1 MDKGF
6 KVAMKKKLSY
16 LSVLFII
23 IVMQLILSSASAQTS
38 EITNGLN
45 YLKTAQNSDGSWGGT
60 DTSINTTFYS
70 TALTIETFKILK
82 ETNIQAY
89 TNGVQWLSNYTVD
102 NTGYIAWRILALSG
116 GNIDLSADLNL
127 LLQWQNED
135 GGWGG
140 FDEYFSNNFHT
151 ALALQALKAVNYSDQ
166 DIISSALGYLIDTQN
181 ADGGWAFRQAQGG
194 ETYESNVYM
203 TSLVS
208 WTLQQFPQTVS
219 LATAVNKATS
229 YLTNHQNPDGSFD
242 NSVYETA
249 YAYIALVGVITDN
262 TVLGNTIN
270 YITSTQLPNGS
281 WNDDPYSTALAL
293 RALYLS
299 ENKPTPPPT
308 LTTGTVTGKVVDA
321 STNQPL
327 SGVSVVLQSDP
338 SINIMTDTTGDF
350 TLSNIPQGSHKIDFS
365 FSGYATATT
374 TIDITAGSIINIGTI
389 PLSANPTTG
398 IIKGT
403 VTDAANGQ
411 SLSDVT
417 ITVTGSF
424 NGNTVTDTN
433 GTFIFTNITPGSVT
447 ITTEKT
453 GYYSITGTG
462 TVVAGGT
469 LFFNPQLSTQPPPT
483 TTGNLTGKVFD
494 GSTNKPI
501 QGATISI
508 AGGASTTTDTQ
519 GSFLIKDITPGTYQV
534 AISASGY
541 ISQTYQVMILAG
553 VTTDMQTVYLTPAP
567 QATTITGKVTDAQTG
582 IPIAGADVAIVGTV
596 PSTGSGQVST
606 KTDSTGAYTITGI
619 TQLEFTLKASATG
632 YDSFAY
638 IITTTTYGTY
648 TVDFQLNKSIASN
661 IKISSLATDKG
672 QYPSNSTVIITA
684 TLDNTGEGG
693 VDTFILAQIKDM
705 DNKIVDVIYLQPE
718 ALHLNPDST
727 QTVSL
732 KWDVGQTISGDYT
745 ITLSAVDFANGIL
758 LAEGY
763 TTFTVL
769 PTVVIDGVISF
780 IKPRFINIR
789 ATETISLSA
798 YFNNHSNV
806 DALLSG
812 EYEVKDPIGN
822 VIQSGMVDFSVS
834 RTESFKVVEV
844 GSFTYTFNQSGQ
856 YPVKVSILSGGS
868 VLSEITDA
876 IHVAPSIRIEPAKG
890 LSPTAVTP
898 DGDKRIRINIQLKGV
913 EDKP

>member
-1 MDKGF
+1 MKNTVGFRGKLMLKGGSCL
-6 KVAMKKKLSY
+6 VVLLTLIAM
-16 LSVLFII
+16 I
-23 IVMQLILSSASAQTS
+23 SSASAQS
-38 EITNGLN
+38 VQIINGLN
-45 YLKTAQNSDGSWGGT
+45 YLKTTQNSDGSWGGT
-60 DTSINTTFYS
+60 DTSINTDFYS
-70 TALTIETFKILK
+70 STVCIETLK
-82 ETNIQAY
+82 NLNETNTQTY
-89 TNGVQWLSNYTVD
+89 TNGVQWLSNYPVD
-102 NTGYIAWRILALSG
+102 NAGYIARRIVALSG
-116 GNIDLSADLNL
+116 ENINLSADLKL
-127 LLQWQNED
+127 LIQWQNED

-151 ALALQALKAVNYSDQ
+151 ALALQALRAVNYSDQ
-166 DIISSALGYLIDTQN
+166 SIISSALGYLVSTQN
-181 ADGGWAFRQAQGG
+181 PDGGWGFYQGDD
-194 ETYESNVYM
+194 SNVYM
-203 TSLVS
+203 TALVS
-208 WTLQQFPQTVS
+208 MTLQQFPRTTS
-219 LATAVNKATS
+219 IATAINKATS
-229 YLTNHQNPDGSFD
+229 YLISQQQTDGGWG
-242 NSVYETA
+242 SVYETA
-249 YAYIALVGVITDN
+249 YAYIALVGATTDN
-262 TVLGNTIN
+262 TVLGNAIN
-270 YITSTQLPNGS
+270 YLKNTQLPNGS
-281 WNDDPYSTALAL
+281 WLQDPYSTALAI
-293 RALYLS
+293 RAIYLS
-299 ENKPTPPPT
+299 ENRPTPPPPP
-308 LTTGTVTGKVVDA
+308 TTGTVTGKVVDA

-327 SGVSVVLQSDP
+327 GGVTVVSGQLSAT
-338 SINIMTDTTGDF
+338 TDSTGAF
-350 TLSNIPQGSHKIDFS
+350 SLSNIPQGSQQISFS
-365 FSGYATATT
+365 LSGYATSTATVN
-374 TIDITAGSIINIGTI
+374 IIAGSIVNLGTI
-389 PLSANPTTG
+389 PLSTNPTTG

-411 SLSDVT
+411 PMEGVT

-424 NGNTVTDTN
+424 NGSTITGID
-433 GTFIFTNITPGSVT
+433 GSFIFTNVTPGSVT
-447 ITTEKT
+447 ITASKT
-453 GYYSITGTG
+453 GYYSVTGIG
-462 TVVAGGT
+462 MVVAGGI
-469 LFFNPQLSTQPPPT
+469 LFFNPQLSTSPPQV

-541 ISQTYQVMILAG
+541 ISQTYQVMMLAG
-553 VTTDMQTVYLTPAP
+553 VTTDMQTVYLSPAP
-567 QATTITGKVTDAQTG
+567 PSTTITGKVTDAQTG
-582 IPIAGADVAIVGTV
+582 KPIAGAEVMVVGTS
-596 PSTGSGQVST
+596 PLTGSGQVST

-693 VDTFILAQIKDM
+693 ADTFILAQIKDM

-763 TTFTVL
+763 TAFTVL

-780 IKPRFINIR
+780 IRPRFINIR

-822 VIQSGMVDFSVS
+822 VIQSDAVDFLVT

-844 GSFTYTFNQSGQ
+844 GSFTYTFSQSGQ
-856 YPVKVSILSGGS
+856 YPVKIRILSGGS

>member
-1 MDKGF
+1 MF
-6 KVAMKKKLSY
+6 KRTIY
-16 LSVLFII
+16 LTCIFLLFF
-23 IVMQLILSSASAQTS
+23 SAPTSAQS
-38 EITNGLN
+38 PQITNGMN
-45 YLKTAQNSDGSWGGT
+45 YLLATQNPDGSWGGDASSVDILPAT
-60 DTSINTTFYS
+60 VSV
-70 TALTIETFKILK
+70 IETLQVLNQTGTQNYSNAVLWLQNQTL
-82 ETNIQAY
+82 ETTDY
-89 TNGVQWLSNYTVD
+89 LSE
-102 NTGYIAWRILALSG
+102 RIHALAVAG
-116 GNIDLSADLNL
+116 TDRDL
-127 LLQWQNED
+127 LLSYLDEIYT
-135 GGWGG
+135 GAWGG
-140 FDEYFSNNFHT
+140 YLDFEANNLDT
-151 ALALQALKAVNYSDQ
+151 ALALLSLRKINYSDQ
-166 DIISSALGYLIDTQN
+166 NIISYAQGYLVSTQN
-181 ADGGWAFRQAQGG
+181 TDGGFGFYQGDG
-194 ETYESNVYM
+194 SNVYM
-203 TSLVS
+203 TALVS
-208 WTLQQFPQTVS
+208 MTLQQFPQTTS
-219 LATAVNKATS
+219 IATAINKATS
-229 YLTNHQNPDGSFD
+229 YLIAHQNADGGFGS
-242 NSVYETA
+242 SSSTVYETA
-249 YAYIALVGVITDN
+249 YAYLALVGATTDN
-262 TVLGNTIN
+262 TVLGNAIN
-270 YITSTQLPNGS
+270 YLTTTQSPDGS
-281 WNDDPYSTALAL
+281 WLQDPYSTALAL

-299 ENKPTPPPT
+299 ENRPVPPPPP
-308 LTTGTVTGKVVDA
+308 TTGTVTGKVIDA

-327 SGVSVVLQSDP
+327 NNVSVEAVSIQP
-338 SINIMTDTTGDF
+338 SANTITNLTGNF
-350 TLSNIPQGSHKIDFS
+350 TLSNIPPGSQKINFS
-365 FSGYATATT
+365 LSGYTSATVTVN
-374 TIDITAGSIINIGTI
+374 ITAGSIVNLGTI
-389 PLSANPTTG
+389 PLSLSPTTG
-398 IIKGT
+398 IMKGT
-403 VTDAANGQ
+403 VTDASNG
-411 SLSDVT
+411 LPLEGVT

-424 NGNTVTDTN
+424 TGNTITDPD
-433 GTFIFTNITPGSVT
+433 GSFIFTNVTPGAVT
-447 ITTEKT
+447 ITASKT
-453 GYYSITGTG
+453 GYYSVTGTG
-462 TVVAGGT
+462 TVVAGGI
-469 LFFNPQLSTQPPPT
+469 LFFNPQLSTQPPT
-483 TTGNLTGKVFD
+483 ATTGNLTGKVYD
-494 GSTNKPI
+494 GSTNKPS

-508 AGGASTTTDTQ
+508 AGGVSTTTDTQ

-553 VTTDMQTVYLTPAP
+553 VTTDMQTIYLTPSV
-567 QATTITGKVTDAQTG
+567 QTTTITGKVTDASTG
-582 IPIAGADVAIVGTV
+582 KPIAGADVAIVGTN
-596 PSTGSGQVST
+596 PSTGSGQIST